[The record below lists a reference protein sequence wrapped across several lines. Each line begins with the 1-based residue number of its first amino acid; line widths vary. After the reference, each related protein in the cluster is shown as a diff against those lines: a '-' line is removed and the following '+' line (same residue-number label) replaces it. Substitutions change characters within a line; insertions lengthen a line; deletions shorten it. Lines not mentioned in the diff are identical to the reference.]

1 MFLLA
6 TLIFGPQSD
15 HRAGSHGHGRG
26 GSDWSWLTG
35 SGNHRQ
41 SRGHNGLASDFTSAM
56 TSGGW
61 WRGYPT
67 QARQPGK
74 KHGWF
79 I

>member
-1 MFLLA
+1 MFLLLTA
-6 TLIFGPQSD
+6 ILGPQSN
-15 HRAGSHGHGRG
+15 HRGSSHSRGHG

-35 SGNHRQ
+35 SGSHRQ
-41 SRGHNGLASDFTSAM
+41 SRGHSGLASDFTSAL

-61 WRGYPT
+61 VWGYST
-67 QARQPGK
+67 KARQPGK